1 MVFDLTAV
9 INLLV
14 ATLGGLA
21 VGVER
26 QWSGHASGP
35 KARLGG
41 LRTFA
46 MLGALAGVSGWLWV
60 SDGRGIALVL
70 LATAAALI
78 AIGYASASRRDID
91 GTTEVAGIVVLAS
104 GVLAGLGQIT
114 VAMGLTAI
122 TVLLLL
128 EKSRLHGLVRH
139 IDDEGI
145 AAGARFAVMALVV
158 LPLLPSGAYGPYG
171 AVRPR
176 ELWALV
182 LFFSGLSFASY
193 VIRRTIGSQQGY
205 AISGILG
212 GFISSTSVTLTMSQ
226 LSQTARAVDGALAS
240 GVMGANAML
249 FLRVTIAAGVLA
261 PALPR
266 ELAPMFIA
274 PFLIAVLLTSW
285 GMRTK
290 TRGPAQPPHGENPLE
305 FWAALKMTLLFQVAL
320 IGLAFVRARLG
331 TGGLYGSAALLSLT
345 DVDALTL
352 SMAKSARAGT
362 PVDIVVAAITIGI
375 LANTLVK
382 TTIVLALGRGKF
394 RFWAGAGLALLA
406 IAISAGL
413 WFALRMPAG
422 LTTGS

>member
-1 MVFDLTAV
+1 MLFDLSVV
-9 INLLV
+9 IHLLV
-14 ATLGGLA
+14 AMLSGLA

-35 KARLGG
+35 HARLGG
-41 LRTFA
+41 LRTFT
-46 MLGALAGVSGWLWV
+46 MLGALAGLCGWLWL
-60 SDGRGIALVL
+60 SDGRAIAVVL
-70 LATAAALI
+70 LSAAAALI
-78 AIGYASASRRDID
+78 AIGYARASRHDVD
-91 GTTEVAGIVVLAS
+91 GTTEVAGVVVLAA
-104 GVLAGLGQIT
+104 GVLAG
-114 VAMGLTAI
+114 MGLVTIAMAITAI

-128 EKSRLHGLVRH
+128 EKSRLHSLVAQL
-139 IDDEGI
+139 DDEGV

-158 LPLLPSGAYGPYG
+158 LPLLPGGAYGPYD

-193 VIRRTIGSQQGY
+193 VIRRTIGSDKGY

-226 LSQTARAVDGALAS
+226 LSQTAPRAAGALAS

-261 PALPR
+261 PTLPWHMI
-266 ELAPMFIA
+266 PMFLA
-274 PFLIAVLLTSW
+274 PFLIAVLLTAW

-290 TRGPAQPPHGENPLE
+290 TAGPAEPPQGENPLG
-305 FWAALKMTLLFQVAL
+305 FGAAIKMAALFQLVL
-320 IGLAFVRARLG
+320 IALAFVRGSFGTSGIYGTAAVLG
-331 TGGLYGSAALLSLT
+331 LT

-352 SMAKSARAGT
+352 SMAKSSRAGT
-362 PVDIVVAAITIGI
+362 DISVVVNAITIGI

-382 TTIVLALGRGKF
+382 TSLVLVIGRGKF
-394 RFWAGAGLALLA
+394 RLWAGAGLGLLA
-406 IAISAGL
+406 IALGI
-413 WFALRMPAG
+413 ALTRT
-422 LTTGS
+422 L